1 MSLRYVLVV
10 TEPAYGSQ
18 LARTAYQFA
27 CAAIEA
33 GHQVR
38 KVFFYQEGVLN
49 GAATT
54 VPANDEFDLV
64 GAWQQLSHDHGV
76 ALETCVAAAL
86 RRGIISEQEATQHQ
100 LSKATLADGFSQA
113 GLGALADALLT
124 ADRVMQF

>member
-27 CAAIEA
+27 CAAIKA
-33 GHQVR
+33 GHQVS

-64 GAWQQLSHDHGV
+64 EAWQRLAHDHGV

-100 LSKATLADGFSQA
+100 LSTATLAEGFSLA